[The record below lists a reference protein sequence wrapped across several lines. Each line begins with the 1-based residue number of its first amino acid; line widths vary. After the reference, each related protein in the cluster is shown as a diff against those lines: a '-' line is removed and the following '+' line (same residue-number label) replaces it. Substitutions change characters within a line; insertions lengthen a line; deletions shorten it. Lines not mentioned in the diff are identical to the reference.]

1 MVKVHQNQD
10 FKMFNLINVKKV
22 QAEERNRHRRRHFS
36 NDLKMT
42 GNFQHQ
48 YTEKRNVMTCSTE
61 SNLNE

>member
-1 MVKVHQNQD
+1 
-10 FKMFNLINVKKV
+10 MFNLINVKKV

-48 YTEKRNVMTCSTE
+48 YAEKRNVMTCSTE